1 MKKKNIIIIS
11 SICILILL
19 LLIILIP
26 KNKLTNL
33 EKVKINEMND
43 EIINYIDE
51 IYEYDDEGK
60 YINFAIEYLYNEKD
74 KKEYSDE
81 DIVNTLNNIFSKK
94 CTIDDIKKI
103 GISKRMA
110 DKGISYN
117 IDKFEYNTNLTKK
130 EISTKVL
137 YKYSINKIK
146 KINSKKF
153 VVKYNRFIVSNPYD
167 ILNYYEK
174 KNIDSKDIYDT
185 SNINKYLNGQG
196 KIKLIKEAINKD
208 NAKAEGNIEITYIIK
223 DKQLLIDN
231 IK

>member
-11 SICILILL
+11 SICILILI
-19 LLIILIP
+19 LLIVLIT

-74 KKEYSDE
+74 KLVYSDE

-94 CTIDDIKKI
+94 YTIDDIKKI

-146 KINSKKF
+146 KINNKKF
-153 VVKYNRFIVSNPYD
+153 IVKYDRYIVNNPYD

-174 KNIDSKDIYDT
+174 NNINNNKYDT
-185 SNINKYLNGQG
+185 SNINKYLNGEG
-196 KIKLIKEAINKD
+196 KIKLIKDAINKD
-208 NAKAEGNIEITYIIK
+208 NGKKEGNIEITYIIK
-223 DKQLLIDN
+223 DKQLLVDN